1 MMKRIYLDHAATT
14 PVDPRVKKAMESFWS
29 GNFGNPSSLYKEGRD
44 AKRAMNTARTDIAK
58 IIGAKNDEIIFTSG
72 GTESN
77 NLAILGATFR
87 KGLSFVAPQRT
98 VLCELNSQAGSDAG
112 SKSKR
117 FNPHIIT
124 TKIEHHSVL
133 NPIKFLEKQGV
144 DVTWLDVGKEGV
156 VDPKEVEK
164 ALKPNTILVSIM
176 YANNEIGT
184 IQPIREI
191 GKILRKHKAIF
202 HTDACQ
208 AAGYLDLNIEKLGVD
223 LMTVN
228 GSKMYGPKGVGFLYI
243 KRNTKLA
250 PIMYGGEQEKGLWPG
265 TENVPAIIGL
275 AEAFKIAQKEK
286 NKEVKRLTNLRD
298 YFIKRI
304 TKEIPKTFLNGHA
317 QNRLPN
323 NVNVSVLGTEGE
335 AVVLYLDERGISCST
350 GSACSSASLEPSHV
364 IMALKKPHEYGHGS
378 LRFTLGRKTTKQEI
392 DYVMKILPKVVA
404 KLRSISAIK
413 I

>member
-1 MMKRIYLDHAATT
+1 MKRIYLDHAATT
-14 PVDPRVKKAMESFWS
+14 PVDPRVKKAMDDFWS

-44 AKRAMNTARTDIAK
+44 AKRAINIARNDIAK

-77 NLAILGATFR
+77 NLAIFGAVPR
-87 KGLSFVAPQRT
+87 R
-98 VLCELNSQAGSDAG
+98 SDLRQ
-112 SKSKR
+112 K
-117 FNPHIIT
+117 PHIIT

-144 DVTWLDVGKEGV
+144 DVTWLDVSKDGI
-156 VDPKEVEK
+156 VDPKDVEK

-184 IQPIREI
+184 IQPIAEI
-191 GKILRKHKAIF
+191 GKILRKHSAVF

-208 AAGYLDLNIEKLGVD
+208 AAGYLDLNVEKLGVD

-228 GSKMYGPKGVGFLYI
+228 GSKMYGPKGVGFLYV
-243 KRNTKLA
+243 KRNTKLVS
-250 PIMYGGEQEKGLWPG
+250 IMYGGEQEKGLRPG

-275 AEAFKIAQKEK
+275 VEAFKIAQKEK
-286 NKEVKRLTNLRD
+286 NKEVKRLTILRD

-335 AVVLYLDERGISCST
+335 AVVLYLDESEISCST

-378 LRFTLGRKTTKQEI
+378 LRLTLGRKTTKKEI